1 ETTDTS
7 TAEQLSLSLRYYDQK
22 LNDIR
27 EDFLTFIE
35 TVSCTGETTLNIILD
50 YLTTHNLLFY
60 NCVGHAYDGGSNM
73 AGIYEELYI
82 PIVNTL
88 DKFRYGT
95 LKDSL
100 AEQLYHVITNFQHI
114 ISTCISCFLLSD
126 IVPVSR
132 MLQTETLDF

>member
-1 ETTDTS
+1 MHALRPEIMDYQGEYVCLTNKKR
-7 TAEQLSLSLRYYDQK
+7 LISLCNTRWINRNTL
-22 LNDIR
+22 
-27 EDFLTFIE
+27 IE
-35 TVSCTGETTLNIILD
+35 TFL
-50 YLTTHNLLFY
+50 
-60 NCVGHAYDGGSNM
+60 
-73 AGIYEELYI
+73 ELYI

-88 DKFRYGT
+88 DKFRYGI

>member
-1 ETTDTS
+1 MHALRSEIMDYQGEYVCLTNKKRLISLCDTRWINRNTS
-7 TAEQLSLSLRYYDQK
+7 
-22 LNDIR
+22 
-27 EDFLTFIE
+27 IE
-35 TVSCTGETTLNIILD
+35 TFL
-50 YLTTHNLLFY
+50 
-60 NCVGHAYDGGSNM
+60 
-73 AGIYEELYI
+73 ELYI

-95 LKDSL
+95 LNDSF